1 MGHGVPT
8 PQGTDGRDQS
18 AESGSGPQPQQTSE
32 TQTGSTLNIGPL
44 FVQTVRH
51 FFPDLNDWI
60 DEIPDPRFLPFVT
73 YDKKFLMW
81 WGLSLFLFKLK
92 SRRQLDFELNTDGP
106 EVLGNLNRLAGT
118 TQETRPVHN
127 TLNYFLGCIGTEA
140 VASLRTQMVYR
151 LIRMKALDDARLQ
164 GRFVVAVDGSGYL
177 VFNEKHCDN
186 CLIHKHGD
194 STLYKHQVLEGKLLG
209 PADTVISIATEFI
222 DNRDVNATKAVG
234 SEQQKQDCELK
245 ALRRLAAKMRQE
257 FPQLPLC
264 LSGDALFACGEGFQ
278 IAKDYKLS
286 YVYVFKP
293 GRMPAVW
300 EDFQSLL
307 KMCSTQ
313 EVVIHTPDKETLV
326 YRWVK
331 MSYTDSDGRPW
342 SFTAIQCE
350 INSAKGERSVWAWVT
365 DLEVN
370 RKTVVAV
377 ATKGGRHRWRI
388 ENQGFNTQK
397 TSDLNLEH
405 VFSHGQWAAYYYLL
419 QIAHLILQLVEK
431 GNLLRKL
438 AEECGKRTAVML
450 FGSLKNMAKRLLESL
465 RYETWPEDAYDRQ
478 KAGRIQIRLDSG

>member
-1 MGHGVPT
+1 VGHGISAS
-8 PQGTDGRDQS
+8 QRIDDRDQS
-18 AESGSGPQPQQTSE
+18 TESGSGPQPPQTSE
-32 TQTGSTLNIGPL
+32 TQTRSTLDIGPI
-44 FVQTVRH
+44 FVQTVHH

-60 DEIPDPRFLPFVT
+60 DQIDDPRFLPFVT

-106 EVLGNLNRLAGT
+106 EVLDNLNRLAGT
-118 TQETRPVHN
+118 KQETRPVHN
-127 TLNYFLGCIGTEA
+127 TLNYFLGRIGTDP
-140 VASLRTQMVYR
+140 VASLRTQMVRR

-164 GRFVVAVDGSGYL
+164 SRFLVAVDGTGYL
-177 VFNEKHCDN
+177 VFDEKHCED
-186 CLIHKHGD
+186 CLIYQHGE
-194 STLYKHQVLEGKLLG
+194 STLYKHQALEGKLLG
-209 PADTVISIATEFI
+209 PAETVISIATEFI
-222 DNRDVNATKAVG
+222 DNRDVNASKAVG

-245 ALRRLAAKMRQE
+245 ALRRLAASLRQE

-264 LSGDALFACGEGFQ
+264 LTGDSLFACGEGFQ

-286 YVYVFKP
+286 YVYVFKE

-307 KMCSTQ
+307 KMCPDQ
-313 EVVIHTPDKETLV
+313 KVVIHTPDKETQV
-326 YRWVK
+326 YRWVEV
-331 MSYTDSDGRPW
+331 SYTDSDGRPW

-350 INSAKGERSVWAWVT
+350 IIDAKGERSVWAWVT

-370 RKTVVAV
+370 HKTVIGVAS
-377 ATKGGRHRWRI
+377 KGGRPRWRI

-397 TSDLNLEH
+397 NSDLNLEH
-405 VFSHGQWAAYYYLL
+405 VFSHKQWGVYYYLL

-438 AEECGKRTAVML
+438 AEACGKRTAVML

-465 RYETWPEDAYDRQ
+465 RYQIWPEDAYGRQ
-478 KAGRIQIRLDSG
+478 KAARIQIRLDSG